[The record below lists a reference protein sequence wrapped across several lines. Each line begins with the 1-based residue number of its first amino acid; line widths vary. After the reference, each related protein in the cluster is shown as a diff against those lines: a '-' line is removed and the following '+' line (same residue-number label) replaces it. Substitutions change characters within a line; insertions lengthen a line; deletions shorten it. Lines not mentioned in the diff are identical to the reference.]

1 MKEHGNASISSF
13 NIFQRYCTQLTLSR
27 YQYRWCHWNSVNS
40 IDCKQDI
47 VYVWP
52 KSKCDCVQIV
62 CTKVRDGNNR
72 IVRLKEGE
80 PQGRHVVIVDDLVQ
94 SGGTLIECQVW
105 NYYIHTN
112 VFTGLLRYLWDR
124 SFSLEHN
131 QGCIQSDCSQEN
143 TLSCYL
149 FVQVV
154 SFMTGFWNLHSALL
168 PWLKYVEKCC
178 WLWMDFSE
186 AFSSKWCIQSKCLCN
201 TWGLPQEIMGAFWAW

>member
-27 YQYRWCHWNSVNS
+27 YQYWWCHWNSVNS

-47 VYVWP
+47 EYVWP

-80 PQGRHVVIVDDLVQ
+80 PHGRHVVIVDDLVQ

-124 SFSLEHN
+124 SFSLEDSTTKAASKV
-131 QGCIQSDCSQEN
+131 IV
-143 TLSCYL
+143 LRRVL
-149 FVQVV
+149 I
-154 SFMTGFWNLHSALL
+154 LL
-168 PWLKYVEKCC
+168 PFYTSDLFHDRILK
-178 WLWMDFSE
+178 L
-186 AFSSKWCIQSKCLCN
+186 
-201 TWGLPQEIMGAFWAW
+201 T